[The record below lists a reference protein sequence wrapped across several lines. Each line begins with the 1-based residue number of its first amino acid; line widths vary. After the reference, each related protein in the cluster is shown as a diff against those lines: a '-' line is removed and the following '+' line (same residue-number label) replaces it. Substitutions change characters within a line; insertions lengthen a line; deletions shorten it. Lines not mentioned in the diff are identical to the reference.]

1 MDGDGTMRRAVEAA
15 TTTRAAFERVR
26 EVVLADP
33 GVVFSDART
42 ADQRCPRDFRT
53 ELTID
58 LGSGASVHQEVRLEL
73 DDPQLHDAG
82 VVLPVRWRATGRDR
96 VLPAFDGALEVT
108 AVRPGTS
115 LRLKGTYTIPM
126 GVVGRFGDA
135 VGGGRVARSSL
146 SALVERLAQRLETE
160 VERRRDSAGWH
171 RESNAVTM
179 REQEHP
185 EIYIG

>member
-1 MDGDGTMRRAVEAA
+1 MDGDGTMRRVIEAAA
-15 TTTRAAFERVR
+15 TTRAPFETVR
-26 EVVLADP
+26 GVVLNDP

-42 ADQRCPRDFRT
+42 DEHRPRDFRT

-58 LGSGASVHQEVRLEL
+58 LGSGASVHQEVRLQL

-82 VVLPVRWRATGRDR
+82 VVLPVRWRATGRER

-108 AVRPGTS
+108 AVRRGTS

-171 RESNAVTM
+171 RESTAVTM